1 MTLLDLLKKYMWL
14 LIIIISMLTYYLGY
28 SHASKNKTE
37 EITILKQQ
45 YADDIRKAT
54 LAYAKTLEAANQKS
68 LLWQKKN
75 IQINHELL
83 IANKRISKITEQK
96 KTEIDNAI
104 KKDQEHS
111 NCIDGLGTHSLQHYR
126 KELGYTD

>member
-14 LIIIISMLTYYLGY
+14 LIVIISMLTYYLGY

-54 LAYAKTLEAANQKS
+54 VAYAKALEAANQKS
-68 LLWQKKN
+68 L
-75 IQINHELL
+75 
-83 IANKRISKITEQK
+83 
-96 KTEIDNAI
+96 D
-104 KKDQEHS
+104 
-111 NCIDGLGTHSLQHYR
+111 R
-126 KELGYTD
+126 KSVV